1 MFFRRKKKEKKKK
14 KERKEGNFFF
24 KIASTLIV
32 ILLPRLIAGR
42 LQISRVIYNRNEPE
56 SHHFLFAICY
66 SDNEKYSTVYAFVIL
81 HLDGSFFFFRGNL
94 SYAYIDL
101 YQHRYR

>member
-1 MFFRRKKKEKKKK
+1 MSLKKKK
-14 KERKEGNFFF
+14 KKMKEFFF

-32 ILLPRLIAGR
+32 ILLPKLIAGR

-66 SDNEKYSTVYAFVIL
+66 SDKWKIYKYSTMCV
-81 HLDGSFFFFRGNL
+81 
-94 SYAYIDL
+94 
-101 YQHRYR
+101 